1 LMIVPGPASQEL
13 GLRVADLLKVKAVP
27 MLYKN
32 FPDGEFYL
40 RFGGDVA
47 GEEVVVIQSTGPP
60 QDTHM
65 IQLLLMIDAAKD
77 LGAERVV
84 AVVPYLAYARQ
95 DKRFLSGEAFSIKTI
110 MKFLEACEVD
120 LVVTVNFHNPHVLKD
135 FKVSVTNLSAVGL
148 LAEYFR
154 DRGFEGAFSLTLG
167 KIAPKV
173 ANQADKVLKGG
184 YGCIPTERDRLTGK
198 VKLEEKPLPVKGE
211 DVIIF
216 DDIISS
222 GGTIS
227 QAVKLVNSQ
236 GARRVCAA
244 CVHPLFSGETLER
257 LSKNGAEVVV
267 ATDTV
272 PSPVSLVSVAPI
284 IAQALKKSS
293 TVKTETAPLRAR

>member
-1 LMIVPGPASQEL
+1 MIIVPGPASQEL
-13 GLRVADLLKVKAVP
+13 GRRVADLLNLKAVP
-27 MLYKN
+27 MVYKS
-32 FPDGEFYL
+32 FPDGESYL

-65 IQLLLMIDAAKD
+65 IQLLLMVDAAKN
-77 LGAERVV
+77 LGAKRVV

-95 DKRFLSGEAFSIKTI
+95 DKRFLSGETFSIKTI
-110 MKFLEACEVD
+110 MTLLEACRVD
-120 LVVTVNFHNPHVLKD
+120 RVVTVNFHNPRILKD
-135 FKVSVTNLSAVGL
+135 FQVSVTNLSAVGL
-148 LAEYFR
+148 LAKYFKDR
-154 DRGFEGAFSLTLG
+154 DFEGAFSLTLG
-167 KIAPKV
+167 KIAPEV

-184 YGCIPTERDRLTGK
+184 YGCIPTKRDRLTGK
-198 VKLEEKPLPVKGE
+198 VKLEEKPLPVRGE

-227 QAVKLVNSQ
+227 KAVKLVNRQ
-236 GARRVCAA
+236 GARRICAA
-244 CVHPLFSGETLER
+244 CVHPLLSEETLER

-272 PSPVSLVSVAPI
+272 PSPVSLVSVTPI
-284 IAQALKKSS
+284 IVQALKTSS